1 LNAISIESKLEV
13 GRWVDD
19 RLPTKEEAEYTNDAG
34 FILCV
39 EGRSGNCEYHRGV
52 IVDSDNVFEDR
63 EWYIREVR
71 NEGLEVVAW
80 YIVPEY
86 KVDEG

>member
-1 LNAISIESKLEV
+1 MSASSIESKLEV

-19 RLPTKEEAEYTNDAG
+19 RLPTKEEAEYINDSG

-39 EGRSGNCEYHRGV
+39 EGVSGRCIYHRGV
-52 IVDSDNVFEDR
+52 IVDSDNVFEDG
-63 EWYIREVR
+63 EWYIRGFR
-71 NEGLEVVAW
+71 NRNLEVIAW

-86 KVDEG
+86 KEV

>member
-1 LNAISIESKLEV
+1 MNASSIESKLEV
-13 GRWVDD
+13 GRWIDD
-19 RLPTKEEAEYTNDAG
+19 RLPTKEEAEYTNGAG

-63 EWYIREVR
+63 EWYIRGVR
-71 NEGLEVVAW
+71 NEDLKVVAW

-86 KVDEG
+86 KA